1 MDTDCTADK
10 NQLLTDSFQYPK
22 SGALVSKRKNSGR
35 RRWPVLETDSLFDNF
50 DSDQSDLKPPS
61 KKMTATKDNYCRILK
76 PHRNVFQLLEDE
88 EEQDST
94 YDRGKKR
101 MFSREIR
108 SMLYAFGDD
117 ENPLPETV
125 SLVEDI
131 AVRHIIE
138 MTKKALKIGKP
149 GKISV
154 EDVTYLVRR
163 DPKKFSR
170 VKELLL
176 LSEELRRARKA
187 FEEDEFD
194 VLK

>member
-1 MDTDCTADK
+1 M
-10 NQLLTDSFQYPK
+10 SE
-22 SGALVSKRKNSGR
+22 
-35 RRWPVLETDSLFDNF
+35 LEFTS
-50 DSDQSDLKPPS
+50 S
-61 KKMTATKDNYCRILK
+61 
-76 PHRNVFQLLEDE
+76 LLEDE

-138 MTKKALKIGKP
+138 MAKKALKIGKP

>member
-1 MDTDCTADK
+1 MLRPPDADAAAILFVFICISSCVLDRRARSTAM
-10 NQLLTDSFQYPK
+10 SK
-22 SGALVSKRKNSGR
+22 SSNWFRAVHRI
-35 RRWPVLETDSLFDNF
+35 PCFP
-50 DSDQSDLKPPS
+50 SD
-61 KKMTATKDNYCRILK
+61 
-76 PHRNVFQLLEDE
+76 
-88 EEQDST
+88 
-94 YDRGKKR
+94 
-101 MFSREIR
+101 
-108 SMLYAFGDD
+108 
-117 ENPLPETV
+117 
-125 SLVEDI
+125 VE
-131 AVRHIIE
+131 A
-138 MTKKALKIGKP
+138 KKALKIGKP

>member
-1 MDTDCTADK
+1 M
-10 NQLLTDSFQYPK
+10 
-22 SGALVSKRKNSGR
+22 SG
-35 RRWPVLETDSLFDNF
+35 LEFTSN
-50 DSDQSDLKPPS
+50 
-61 KKMTATKDNYCRILK
+61 
-76 PHRNVFQLLEDE
+76 LLEDE
-88 EEQDST
+88 EEQDAT

-117 ENPLPETV
+117 ENPLHETV

-138 MTKKALKIGKP
+138 MTKRALKVGRP

>member
-1 MDTDCTADK
+1 M
-10 NQLLTDSFQYPK
+10 SFMY
-22 SGALVSKRKNSGR
+22 S
-35 RRWPVLETDSLFDNF
+35 VLKLYLD
-50 DSDQSDLKPPS
+50 
-61 KKMTATKDNYCRILK
+61 I
-76 PHRNVFQLLEDE
+76 FQLLEDD
-88 EEQDST
+88 EEQDPA
-94 YDRGKKR
+94 YDRGRKR

-131 AVRHIIE
+131 TVRHILE
-138 MTKKALKIGKP
+138 MTKKALKVGRP

>member
-1 MDTDCTADK
+1 MFFLLQLLDEEDDTDAVT
-10 NQLLTDSFQYPK
+10 
-22 SGALVSKRKNSGR
+22 
-35 RRWPVLETDSLFDNF
+35 
-50 DSDQSDLKPPS
+50 
-61 KKMTATKDNYCRILK
+61 
-76 PHRNVFQLLEDE
+76 
-88 EEQDST
+88 
-94 YDRGKKR
+94 DRGRKR
-101 MFSREIR
+101 MFTREIR

-125 SLVEDI
+125 AVLEEV
-131 AVRHIIE
+131 AVRHIIQ
-138 MTKKALKIGKP
+138 MTRKALRIGRP

-187 FEEDEFD
+187 FEEDEYG

>member
-1 MDTDCTADK
+1 M
-10 NQLLTDSFQYPK
+10 
-22 SGALVSKRKNSGR
+22 
-35 RRWPVLETDSLFDNF
+35 
-50 DSDQSDLKPPS
+50 SDLEFTS
-61 KKMTATKDNYCRILK
+61 S
-76 PHRNVFQLLEDE
+76 LLEDE

-138 MTKKALKIGKP
+138 MTKKALRIGKP